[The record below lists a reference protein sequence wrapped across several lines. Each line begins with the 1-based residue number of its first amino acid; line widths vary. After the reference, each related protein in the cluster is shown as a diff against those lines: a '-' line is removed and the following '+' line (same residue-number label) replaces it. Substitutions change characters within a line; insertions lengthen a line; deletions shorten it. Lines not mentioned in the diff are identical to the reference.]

1 MRKILSFISIFI
13 LVFCLVSPVFA
24 VDGYSFDLQ
33 YTGTIVKNQVK
44 DANVLLIGVNA
55 PAYTNVIIK
64 VDVTGPATPTIL
76 ATDTTGVEHD
86 IAQLGFWGPTAG
98 FPVQGDFT
106 NTTPI
111 KATFPEEGNYTIT
124 LTLQDVNNSYTA
136 IASRTF
142 TIQVYEDNTGG
153 NIVGNVVDNTV
164 TNAVDNTIEEL
175 PKTGT
180 SVVEYVMYIMAVVIV
195 ISIVGIYLNKRRT
208 NG

>member
-1 MRKILSFISIFI
+1 MRKILSFISIFM
-13 LVFCLVSPVFA
+13 LVFCLVSPAFA

-195 ISIVGIYLNKRRT
+195 ISIVGIYLNKRKV